1 MGTSQKLEARLL
13 YLNHLHNILGDLQQ
27 ICIEMSRR
35 TPDRHLISY
44 AHIPLLG
51 DDLTPIAA
59 PEDLVSRFKCIAC
72 YQLVLQGL
80 PFAPPDLGV
89 QPGCNE
95 CPETEII
102 ARSLRAMIGKLTGTW
117 HRGPLWE
124 ISGAG
129 LYTELK
135 REYILRYLRYFLVVA
150 EEYSVDSARRF

>member
-13 YLNHLHNILGDLQQ
+13 YLNRLHNKLGELQQ
-27 ICIEMSRR
+27 VCIEMSRR

-44 AHIPLLG
+44 ARIPLLS
-51 DDLTPIAA
+51 DNLSPIAA
-59 PEDLVSRFKCIAC
+59 PEDLIDRFKCVAS

-80 PFAPPDLGV
+80 VFAPPDLTV
-89 QPGCNE
+89 LPGSSE
-95 CPETEII
+95 CPETETI
-102 ARSLRAMIGKLTGTW
+102 ARSLRTMIGQLTGTW

-150 EEYSVDSARRF
+150 EEYSIDAATGF

>member
-13 YLNHLHNILGDLQQ
+13 YLNQLHNILGELQK
-27 ICIEMSRR
+27 ICIEMSRH

-44 AHIPLLG
+44 ARIPLLS
-51 DDLTPIAA
+51 DDLSPIGA
-59 PEDLVSRFKCIAC
+59 PEDLVSRFKCVAS

-89 QPGCNE
+89 QPGSNE
-95 CPETEII
+95 CPETETI
-102 ARSLRAMIGKLTGTW
+102 ARCLRAMIGDLTGTW

-150 EEYSVDSARRF
+150 EEYSVDAAARF